1 MEKTCWKPGTTGFE
15 HIRSY
20 YPDLTDKESEAKNKQ
35 LARMT
40 QLTSGKA
47 RIKNHAIT
55 SLFSQLRCVTLPSP
69 TDGMLKI
76 IHLGGANQILELLVL
91 FILYLIIK
99 AFVYVLQYTQYI
111 ITCIHTCIAFCSV
124 AFLDL
129 CLYFFWASFLQ
140 LFTDSVTS
148 WELQMLGIY
157 LGKLRCVGT
166 LTSSFFFLFSA
177 FWLVMNEM
185 CDLQVWRPLLCALSK
200 GSIVD
205 MNWSKLQEMA
215 KDGGAWRATVHEVT
229 KDRTQLSNWT
239 ATTT

>member
-91 FILYLIIK
+91 FILYLII
-99 AFVYVLQYTQYI
+99 
-111 ITCIHTCIAFCSV
+111 
-124 AFLDL
+124 
-129 CLYFFWASFLQ
+129 
-140 LFTDSVTS
+140 
-148 WELQMLGIY
+148 
-157 LGKLRCVGT
+157 
-166 LTSSFFFLFSA
+166 
-177 FWLVMNEM
+177 
-185 CDLQVWRPLLCALSK
+185 
-200 GSIVD
+200 
-205 MNWSKLQEMA
+205 
-215 KDGGAWRATVHEVT
+215 
-229 KDRTQLSNWT
+229 
-239 ATTT
+239 